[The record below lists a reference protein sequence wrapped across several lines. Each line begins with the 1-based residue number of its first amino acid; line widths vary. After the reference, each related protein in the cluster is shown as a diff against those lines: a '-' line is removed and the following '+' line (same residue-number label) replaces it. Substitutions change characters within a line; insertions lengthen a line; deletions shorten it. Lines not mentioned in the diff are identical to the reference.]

1 MESKGKQ
8 RVEYMD
14 IAKGM
19 GICLVVL
26 CHAKFPFNHFFTM
39 FYLPMFFFV
48 SGFFYNSRENAWIFI
63 KKKFKSL
70 YFCFFKWGVLFL
82 ALRTFFVYIGF
93 YAYSIPEVCR
103 TNMLLPIQKYTAGDY
118 WNSLVNIILLNVPE
132 QLMRPLWF
140 LGALFIA
147 IIMLKLIDT
156 TLFKKILS
164 VWFQIVIVA
173 MIFVIGYLDFL
184 PGFLS
189 QGFVALLFCWAG
201 WKAKEY
207 RLLDKLFSLKNTVQI
222 GIIVL
227 CLLIDIVASLK
238 TDLIMMSNTYTAWWT
253 MLISSFTG
261 ICMMMLLCNYISRT
275 VLSGF
280 FSYIGQKTLYILPM
294 HIVAFKIVSLV
305 YIQITGQNSILL
317 ASYPIITNEFP
328 WWILY
333 SIVGIV
339 IPLGFEFVVQFFRK
353 KVLREV

>member
-1 MESKGKQ
+1 MENKGKQ
-8 RVEYMD
+8 RIEYMD
-14 IAKGM
+14 IAKGI

-48 SGFFYNSRENAWIFI
+48 SGFFYNSREDAWIFI

-70 YFCFFKWGVLFL
+70 YLCFFKWGILFL

-93 YAYSIPEVCR
+93 YAYSIPETSR
-103 TNMLLPIQKYTAGDY
+103 TNMLYSIQKYTVRDY
-118 WNSLVNIILLNVPE
+118 WSSFVKIVLLNVPE

-147 IIMLKLIDT
+147 IIMLKLVDT
-156 TLFKKILS
+156 IFFKKISS
-164 VWFQIVIVA
+164 VWFQVVIISI
-173 MIFVIGYLDFL
+173 IFAIGYLDFL

-189 QGFVALLFCWAG
+189 QGFVALLFCWSG
-201 WKAKEY
+201 WKANEY
-207 RLLDKLFSLKNTVQI
+207 RLLDKLFLLKYTIQI

-227 CLLIDIVASLK
+227 CLVICNVASLK

-261 ICMMMLLCNYISRT
+261 ICMMMLLSNYINRT
-275 VLSGF
+275 VFAVF
-280 FSYIGQKTLYILPM
+280 FSYIGQKTLYILPI

-305 YIQITGQNSILL
+305 YILINGKNSILL
-317 ASYPIITNEFP
+317 ASYPIITNRFP

-339 IPLGFEFVVQFFRK
+339 VPLGVEFIIQFFRK
-353 KVLREV
+353 KVLR